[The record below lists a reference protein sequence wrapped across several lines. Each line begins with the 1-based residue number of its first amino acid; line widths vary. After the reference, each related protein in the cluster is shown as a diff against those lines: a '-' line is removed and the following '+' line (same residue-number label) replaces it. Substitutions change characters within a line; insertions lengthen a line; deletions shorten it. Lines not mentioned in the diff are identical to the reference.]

1 MKTLKY
7 TLFTLLS
14 CIPLYVYSVN
24 ADKVVDSS
32 TLTTKTSD
40 NVMLYGEEYSTGRN
54 ADAPLI
60 LLFHQ
65 GGSNGRGEY
74 SSIASWL
81 NKHGFR
87 AIAWDQRSGGATYG
101 SENRTVQHLPENTA
115 NGYCDAAADLQAAL
129 DFVVK
134 NELAKRV
141 VVWGSSYSGALVFQ
155 LAAKNPDL
163 VSGVISFS
171 PASGGPLVE
180 CRARL
185 WASEIKAPMF
195 VLRPS
200 TEMERESSL
209 EQRDILQRAGVQFE
223 VVEQGIHGSSMLVDE
238 RTGQN
243 MRDARNTVLKWLK
256 EVSVRHD

>member
-1 MKTLKY
+1 MKIFKYAFFILLYCAPIYGFSFDSKAASSGSTLK
-7 TLFTLLS
+7 
-14 CIPLYVYSVN
+14 
-24 ADKVVDSS
+24 
-32 TLTTKTSD
+32 TKTAD
-40 NVMLYGEEYSTGRN
+40 GVTIYGERYAEN
-54 ADAPLI
+54 IDANTPLI

-87 AIAWDQRSGGATYG
+87 TIAWDQRSGGGTYG
-101 SENRTVQHLPENTA
+101 SENRTIEHLSDSAA

-129 DFVVK
+129 DFVISNK
-134 NELAKRV
+134 LAQRV

-155 LAAKNPDL
+155 LAAKNPEL

-185 WASEIKAPMF
+185 WASEIDVPML

-200 TEMERESSL
+200 SEMERESSI
-209 EQRDILQRAGVQFE
+209 EQRDILLDAGARYE
-223 VVEQGIHGSSMLVDE
+223 VVEHGVHGSSMLVDE
-238 RTGQN
+238 RTGHRMN
-243 MRDARNTVLKWLK
+243 NARNNVLKWLK
-256 EVSVRHD
+256 ETH